1 MSEQILNKMNKNKP
15 GIFLPVIFSFFVMGF
30 VDLVGVSTAYVKSD
44 FNLPDKVAQLIP
56 FMVFIWFA
64 LLSIPTGIF
73 QDRRSKKLTVNI
85 GMILTAVGLIV
96 PFAYYTLPTAL
107 LGFALLGIGN
117 TILQV
122 SANPLLIDI
131 SSKDTKAANL
141 SLSQLIKA
149 IASMLGPMITA
160 GLALY
165 TGNWRLVFP
174 IFAAVSFLAAIWLNA
189 IKIDES
195 RPEKEPASF
204 KSSFALLK
212 NGYIRITIL
221 AIFFMVGF
229 DVSMN
234 TNIASFMVT
243 RFNISLE
250 AASMGIVIYFASLM
264 AGRFLGAILL
274 RKLNIKLFMVIS
286 TLVAILGLVGIMISE
301 NLLTTQIMIFIAGF
315 GFSNVFPIM
324 FALIVEKKP
333 EYANELSGLIILA
346 VSGGA
351 IIPPVI
357 GLFVDMMGIMAS
369 IVVLILCML
378 YIAYASYFVIK
389 TK

>member
-1 MSEQILNKMNKNKP
+1 MKQKTTSKV
-15 GIFLPVIFSFFVMGF
+15 FLPVIFSFFVMGF
-30 VDLVGVSTAYVKSD
+30 VDLVGVATGYVKQD
-44 FNLPDKVAQLIP
+44 FNLSDKMAQLIP

-64 LLSIPTGIF
+64 LMSIPTGIF
-73 QDRRSKKLTVNI
+73 QDRKGKKLTVNI
-85 GMILTAVGLIV
+85 GMILTGLGLLI
-96 PFAYYTLPTAL
+96 PFIYYTLPTAL

-141 SLSQLIKA
+141 SLSQLVKA

-160 GLALY
+160 GLALW
-165 TGNWRLVFP
+165 TGNWKLVFP
-174 IFAAVSFLAAIWLNA
+174 VFAAISFISAIWLNA

-195 RPEKEPASF
+195 KPVKAPATFS
-204 KSSFALLK
+204 SSFALLK
-212 NGYIRITIL
+212 NKYILITII

-229 DVSMN
+229 DVAMN
-234 TNIASFMVT
+234 TNIANFLT
-243 RFNISLE
+243 TKFAISLE
-250 AASMGIVIYFASLM
+250 AASMGIVIYFSSLM

-274 RKLNIKLFMVIS
+274 RKIDIKLFMIVSTVLAITGLIGIIIS
-286 TLVAILGLVGIMISE
+286 DDL
-301 NLLTTQIMIFIAGF
+301 LLTQILIFVSGF

-333 EYANELSGLIILA
+333 DYANELSGLIILA

-351 IIPPVI
+351 IIPPIV
-357 GLFVDMMGIMAS
+357 GFFSDMFGIIAT
-369 IVVLILCML
+369 IYVLIFCML
-378 YIAYASYFVIK
+378 YIAYASYYVIK
-389 TK
+389 TD

>member
-1 MSEQILNKMNKNKP
+1 MKKKTSTK
-15 GIFLPVIFSFFVMGF
+15 IFIPVIFSFFVMGF
-30 VDLVGVSTAYVKSD
+30 VDLVGVATGYVKQD
-44 FNLPDKVAQLIP
+44 FNLSDKMAQLIP

-64 LLSIPTGIF
+64 LMSIPTGIF
-73 QDRRSKKLTVNI
+73 QDRNGKKLTVNI
-85 GMILTAVGLIV
+85 GMILTGIGLIL
-96 PFAYYTLPTAL
+96 PFVYYTLPTAL
-107 LGFALLGIGN
+107 IGFALLGIGN

-149 IASMLGPMITA
+149 VASMLGPIITA

-174 IFAAVSFLAAIWLNA
+174 VFAAISFLSAIWLNTV
-189 IKIDES
+189 KIDES
-195 RPEKEPASF
+195 KPKKAPATF

-212 NGYIRITIL
+212 NPYILITII

-229 DVSMN
+229 DVAMN
-234 TNIASFMVT
+234 TNIASFLIAK
-243 RFNISLE
+243 FSISLE
-250 AASMGIVIYFASLM
+250 AASMGIVIYFSSLM

-274 RKLNIKLFMVIS
+274 RKINIKVFMIVS
-286 TLVAILGLVGIMISE
+286 TLLAIVGLFGIILSH
-301 NLLTTQIMIFIAGF
+301 NLLLTQIMIFVSGF

-333 EYANELSGLIILA
+333 DYANELSGLIILA

-351 IIPPVI
+351 IIPPIV
-357 GLFVDMMGIMAS
+357 GFFSDMFGIVAT
-369 IVVLILCML
+369 IYVLIFCML
-378 YIAYASYFVIK
+378 YIAYASYYVIK
-389 TK
+389 TD